1 MRRVHKDIE
10 YTLTKLSVP
19 PGVLPTTPFYRLYCG
34 SVFLRCDAVA
44 REQGTSGAI
53 FNHYFTLG
61 TLGVLLLDLIEFDEC
76 VFTDTK
82 QMTKIFV

>member
-1 MRRVHKDIE
+1 MNKALQGLVH
-10 YTLTKLSVP
+10 
-19 PGVLPTTPFYRLYCG
+19 
-34 SVFLRCDAVA
+34 
-44 REQGTSGAI
+44 AI

-61 TLGVLLLDLIEFDEC
+61 TLGVLLLDLVGFDEC